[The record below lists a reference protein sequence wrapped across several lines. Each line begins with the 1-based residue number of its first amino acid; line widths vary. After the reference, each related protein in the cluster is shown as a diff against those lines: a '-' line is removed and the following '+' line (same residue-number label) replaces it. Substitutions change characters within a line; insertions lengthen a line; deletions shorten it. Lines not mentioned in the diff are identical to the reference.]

1 MFKNFLNFAFAALG
15 LGADVVTVSTGT
27 AGNAGN
33 VAADLQTYFA
43 AKLLEVAELNTILDQ
58 FGEKVPVPSNSSK
71 TIQFVREEKFTTST
85 TPTQLTEGLPPDA
98 IGLTLNQFDAVMEQY
113 GFLTRISDL
122 AELTAKHPVVQ
133 RTMHLL
139 ALQAS
144 ETYDQLIFNVLNAS
158 TQTFF
163 PNGRTA
169 ISQVL
174 PTDLPSYNDLTAIE
188 AVLQT
193 NGARGMDG
201 GDYACIMAPNA
212 YNALLRDPDWK
223 ASHQLNS
230 PDKIWRGEVDSLAGI
245 RIVRSNAPGFLPY
258 TANTVSGSSLAVYS
272 SFVIGRYAYQISDLQ
287 NLRVYVVAPGGQTDP
302 LQQSRKLGWKFA
314 FKSIITNNTWLTLY
328 LTSGLNSTAHA

>member
-98 IGLTLNQFDAVMEQY
+98 VGLTLNQFDAVMEQY

-144 ETYDQLIFNVLNAS
+144 ETYDLFCWS
-158 TQTFF
+158 
-163 PNGRTA
+163 
-169 ISQVL
+169 
-174 PTDLPSYNDLTAIE
+174 
-188 AVLQT
+188 
-193 NGARGMDG
+193 
-201 GDYACIMAPNA
+201 
-212 YNALLRDPDWK
+212 
-223 ASHQLNS
+223 
-230 PDKIWRGEVDSLAGI
+230 
-245 RIVRSNAPGFLPY
+245 
-258 TANTVSGSSLAVYS
+258 
-272 SFVIGRYAYQISDLQ
+272 
-287 NLRVYVVAPGGQTDP
+287 
-302 LQQSRKLGWKFA
+302 
-314 FKSIITNNTWLTLY
+314 
-328 LTSGLNSTAHA
+328 